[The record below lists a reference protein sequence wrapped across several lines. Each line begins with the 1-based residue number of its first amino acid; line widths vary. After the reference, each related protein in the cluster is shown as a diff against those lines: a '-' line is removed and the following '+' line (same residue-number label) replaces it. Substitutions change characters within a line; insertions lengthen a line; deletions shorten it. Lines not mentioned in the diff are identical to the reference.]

1 MDSLSGRTPQT
12 RHLRFDVATMA
23 LPVRTHAEILM
34 PDLSGHTVGIIVLAV
49 FIAVLG
55 WSVYQMDKTFHE

>member
-1 MDSLSGRTPQT
+1 
-12 RHLRFDVATMA
+12 MA